1 MKNSIGKIAQKILKD
16 LETGAWEEKF
26 LSCTEDDFKLESPSF
41 SYALTYTKKGIFNNL
56 RFFGYDRS
64 LLNLSE
70 QEEICNAIS
79 ELIFNQDKQ
88 RLAKEQKELL
98 DKDQEFLKKHF
109 PDLV

>member
-1 MKNSIGKIAQKILKD
+1 
-16 LETGAWEEKF
+16 
-26 LSCTEDDFKLESPSF
+26 
-41 SYALTYTKKGIFNNL
+41 
-56 RFFGYDRS
+56 